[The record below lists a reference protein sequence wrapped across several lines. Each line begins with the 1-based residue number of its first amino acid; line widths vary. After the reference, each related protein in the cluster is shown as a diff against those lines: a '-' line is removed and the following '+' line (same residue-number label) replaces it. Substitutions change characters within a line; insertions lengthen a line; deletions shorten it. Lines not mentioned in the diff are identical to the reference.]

1 MFKQDTEECHT
12 VYACDGEPQNH
23 VAKLEDKFL
32 TVSWNEMYS
41 EMIKEI
47 ELALNQSQRL
57 DKISIGSLP
66 EQNLE
71 RKFISSRN

>member
-1 MFKQDTEECHT
+1 
-12 VYACDGEPQNH
+12 
-23 VAKLEDKFL
+23 
-32 TVSWNEMYS
+32 MYS

-71 RKFISSRN
+71 KIYKLPGTESGPV